1 MIKVYI
7 RNPLIGQYMLLATFA
22 FVTDAEGFIQL
33 KRNDG
38 EYPAD
43 TIFIMEVPNE

>member
-7 RNPLIGQYMLLATFA
+7 KNPLIGQYMLLAAFA
-22 FVTDAEGFIQL
+22 FVTDAECFIQL

-43 TIFIMEVPNE
+43 TMFIMEIPNE